1 MDYGRG
7 KCLSKH
13 GATCSMSGT
22 TMGGQ
27 VNIKSTPCI
36 DDHSA
41 AAAGGREG
49 PAWDAGGYVFPAK
62 LFDRDEC
69 RPDPRWTCV
78 RTRPRWEK
86 KFARWL
92 QGKCIPFYLP
102 TFSRTTV
109 SYRKRRTTIE
119 VLFPGYVFVQGEHK
133 KDAFTRSA
141 SVVRLIEPRCQAE
154 HSVVDGQLAD
164 IWHAAASGLPL
175 VPSLV
180 LCAGQRIEILD
191 GPMQGTIGRFQRMG
205 RQECVILEIDMLGVG
220 VSVELLHGCRYQ
232 AVD

>member
-1 MDYGRG
+1 MT
-7 KCLSKH
+7 SKSQMPCYLAAPSCRSLDH
-13 GATCSMSGT
+13 DM
-22 TMGGQ
+22 Q
-27 VNIKSTPCI
+27 STPCI
-36 DDHSA
+36 DDRSA
-41 AAAGGREG
+41 PPTEGGKPPPCDVAVYR
-49 PAWDAGGYVFPAK
+49 FPAT
-62 LFDRDEC
+62 LFDRDAC
-69 RPDPRWTCV
+69 RPAPRWTCV

-92 QGKCIPFYLP
+92 NGRRMPFYLP

-119 VLFPGYVFVQGEHK
+119 ALFPGYVFVQGEHQK
-133 KDAFTRSA
+133 EHFTQSG
-141 SVVRLIEPRCQAE
+141 SVVRLLKPRCQAE

-175 VPSLV
+175 VPSPV

-191 GPMQGTIGRFQRMG
+191 GPMQGTVGRFQRMG
-205 RQECVILEIDMLGVG
+205 RQNCVILEIDMLGAGVG
-220 VSVELLHGCRYQ
+220 VELLHGCRYQ